1 MTKTENK
8 LHRLSIRIP
17 LHQVNILEREQVNQ
31 GQSYS
36 KTIRSLERT
45 HKCSIE
51 ITHKLI

>member
-36 KTIRSLERT
+36 KTIRT
-45 HKCSIE
+45 
-51 ITHKLI
+51 LIDKHQENI